1 MSDITVLCAD
11 PDGTAR
17 SAVAERLTDELGM
30 ETVTTGSVA
39 EAREVISSRDLDCV
53 VTEYAFPDQNGLEI
67 VDQIRQESPDTPCV
81 LFTEVAPTELDTQ
94 QFEGLIVEYLSK
106 NAPEAYD
113 RLGKLVQ
120 DMWTH
125 RSQVGYLL
133 PEDEMERLEALQKY
147 DVEDLDFED
156 TAERLSALVASHF
169 DVPVAFVGL
178 VERTEER
185 FVACHGAD
193 WGSLDRQDT
202 ICTFNILDDDVMVVE
217 DIREDHRFENNDTLS
232 SLGICSYAGANM
244 KTSDGHNVGSLCL
257 IDYEPR
263 TYTDEQKAELQQFAD
278 EAVEQLE
285 LRHRL
290 QNAGGEA

>member
-17 SAVAERLTDELGM
+17 AAVTERLTDELGM
-30 ETVTTGSVA
+30 ETVTAGSVVD
-39 EAREVISSRDLDCV
+39 AREQITSREFDCV
-53 VTEYAFPDQNGLEI
+53 VTEYAFPDRNGLEV
-67 VDQIRQESPDTPCV
+67 VDQIRHESPDTPCV
-81 LFTEVAPTELDTQ
+81 LFTEVTPTELDTE

-106 NAPEAYD
+106 NAPETYE
-113 RLGKLVQ
+113 RLGELVQ
-120 DMWTH
+120 DVWTH

-133 PEDEMERLEALQKY
+133 PENETERLEALQKY

-156 TAERLSALVASHF
+156 TADRISQLVASHF

-178 VERTEER
+178 VERTEEN

-193 WGSLDRQDT
+193 WESLDREDT
-202 ICTFNILDDDVMVVE
+202 ICTFNILDDGVMVVE
-217 DIREDHRFENNDTLS
+217 DLREDHRFRDNDSLA
-232 SLGICSYAGANM
+232 SLGIRSYAGANM
-244 KTSDGHNVGSLCL
+244 TTSDGHNVGSLCL

-263 TYTDEQKAELQQFAD
+263 TYTDQQRAELQQFAD

-285 LRHRL
+285 LRRRL
-290 QNAGGEA
+290 RDAGGEP